1 MGSESL
7 KVVLDKRVNLSPTA
21 RAPYFA
27 SSFISYGYQ
36 QGPAPKPPYADRQHV
51 EWNRWRRE
59 KTLKWGIHPTPFFPV
74 LYAVL
79 YSSII
84 QPYPSFL
91 AKAKQSFLLI
101 DFIHISC
108 YSTVPFTVTVG
119 RPPFFFFFFGPT
131 VSVTTPAAR
140 VRNPKPSRKSGINP
154 RRTKI
159 YICSGLS
166 SLGHSVIR

>member
-36 QGPAPKPPYADRQHV
+36 QKPSSKTPIRGSPAR
-51 EWNRWRRE
+51 RRE
-59 KTLKWGIHPTPFFPV
+59 PGGEERKPSNELHPTPFSPV

-84 QPYPSFL
+84 QPYPSSL
-91 AKAKQSFLLI
+91 AKAKQSFLLTE
-101 DFIHISC
+101 HISTFLVTVQ
-108 YSTVPFTVTVG
+108 SVPFIVTVC
-119 RPPFFFFFFGPT
+119 RPPFFFFGT
-131 VSVTTPAAR
+131 DR
-140 VRNPKPSRKSGINP
+140 VRNNSSR
-154 RRTKI
+154 
-159 YICSGLS
+159 
-166 SLGHSVIR
+166 